1 MSNMRYQLLG
11 YREQL
16 GLDLNQ
22 ALSTVEKTVQTAEN
36 DVNTATQVVN
46 TATGTPAPPIHA
58 GGQGGPPLQSASTS
72 GLGTGAKIGIGAA
85 LLAGGLFWWK
95 RRKKS

>member
-1 MSNMRYQLLG
+1 MRYQLLG

-16 GLDLNQ
+16 GIDLNS
-22 ALSTVEKTVQTAEN
+22 ALKTVENTVQTAET

-46 TATGTPAPPIHA
+46 TATNTQPAPPIHISS
-58 GGQGGPPLQSASTS
+58 QPSSTPASS